1 MTEQKAPAGFLNI
14 LKPPGMSSHDIVGA
28 VRRVLHTKKVGHAG
42 TLDPGAAGVLPVAVG
57 PATRLIEYLEHADK
71 SYRAEMQLG
80 YTTASGDDLSPVT
93 ERLAVF
99 NMPKAEQV
107 QAVLPRFTG
116 RITQT
121 PSAYSAIKIDGQRA
135 CDRMRQGEQVEMPS
149 REVVIHRLELLACHP
164 ADHTLLLDVDC
175 SRGTYI
181 RSLCT
186 DLGQALGIP
195 AVMTFLVRTRV
206 GDFRLADALTLEELA
221 EKGAAALLP
230 PAQMLSHLPRYDL
243 RPDRAKAFCN
253 GLGTSDWQVESLPA
267 TFAVYADDRFLGIG
281 TWDAPQREVRAVKVY
296 CV

>member
-93 ERLAVF
+93 ERLATF
-99 NMPKAEQV
+99 TMPTAEQV
-107 QAVLPRFTG
+107 KAVLPRFMG

-121 PSAYSAIKIDGQRA
+121 PSAYSAIKINGQRA

-149 REVVIHRLELLACHP
+149 REVVIHRLELLACRT

-221 EKGAAALLP
+221 EKGATALLP
-230 PAQMLSHLPRYDL
+230 PAQMLSLPRYDL

-253 GLGTSDWQVESLPA
+253 GLSTSDWHVKSLPA
-267 TFAVYADDRFLGIG
+267 AFTVYADGQFLGIG
-281 TWDAPQREVRAVKVY
+281 KWDAAQREVKAVKVY
-296 CV
+296 RV